1 MILAEVI
8 GSVVCTIR
16 IDPIKNAKLKLV
28 KLLKP
33 NNDWAGSY
41 SIVEDSIG
49 SGVGEKVLIADDE
62 ISVGQMLDGRKNVP
76 LRFCIVARV
85 ESINL
90 IK

>member
-1 MILAEVI
+1 MVLAEVV
-8 GSVVCTIR
+8 GSVVCTVR

-28 KLLKP
+28 KLIKL
-33 NNDWAGSY
+33 NGDWAGGY

-62 ISVGQMLDGRKNVP
+62 IAVGQMLDGRKNVP